1 VPLPRRPDLAGRD
14 EVLLES
20 VAGEVEKIG
29 SRAHAV
35 MCDVGIEEDVRGLF
49 RETIRVFG
57 HLDLLFN
64 NAGIAAPAI
73 TLEELSLE
81 SWSNVV
87 ATNLTG
93 AFLCTRE
100 AFGLMKRQRPPGG
113 GSLTTAR
120 SRRRFLGH
128 TRLPIPRPSMRSRA

>member
-1 VPLPRRPDLAGRD
+1 VKPSSAHASRVVPLPRRPDLAGRD

-35 MCDVGIEEDVRGLF
+35 MFDVGVEEDVRGLF

-64 NAGIAAPAI
+64 NAGIAAPAVP
-73 TLEELSLE
+73 LEELSLE

-87 ATNLTG
+87 ATNLRVRSCV
-93 AFLCTRE
+93 L
-100 AFGLMKRQRPPGG
+100 
-113 GSLTTAR
+113 AR
-120 SRRRFLGH
+120 
-128 TRLPIPRPSMRSRA
+128 RSAS